1 VGLKAR
7 AVLKNKNMKNG
18 FTLIEFLI
26 VIAIMLFMSAVGLA
40 MFSNLHGSTQLNEN
54 VLQIIQ
60 TLKIA
65 RERSVASYNNSAH
78 GVFLT
83 ITNPYKYVLYQG
95 NSYVT
100 RNASFDR
107 GVIFDA
113 ALSLNTSD
121 IVLTGGNIDI
131 NFSQSSGQPNNTGTI
146 IVTHNSATS
155 RLIKIN
161 SIGLVEEN

>member
-1 VGLKAR
+1 
-7 AVLKNKNMKNG
+7 MKNG

-26 VIAIMLFMSAVGLA
+26 VISIMLILAVVGLA
-40 MFSNLHGSTQLNEN
+40 MFSNLHSSTQLNEN

-60 TLKIA
+60 TLKIT
-65 RERSVASYNNSAH
+65 RERSVANFNNSAH

-83 ITNPYKYVLYQG
+83 TASPYKYILYQG
-95 NSYVT
+95 SSYVV
-100 RNASFDR
+100 RNAGLDR
-107 GVIFDA
+107 EVILDK
-113 ALSLNTSD
+113 ALSLSTSD
-121 IVLTGGNIDI
+121 LVLTEGNIDI
-131 NFSQSSGQPNNTGTI
+131 NFSQSLGQPNNTGTI